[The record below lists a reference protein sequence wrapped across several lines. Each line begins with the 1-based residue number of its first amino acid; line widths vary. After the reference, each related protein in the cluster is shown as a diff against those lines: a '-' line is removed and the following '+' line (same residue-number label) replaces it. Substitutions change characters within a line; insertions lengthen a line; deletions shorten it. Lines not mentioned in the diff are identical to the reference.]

1 MVAIGERAQPV
12 LDLVRPEVGDAAELQ
27 EREQTNAEPQTEEK
41 KLEAALQTEREMD
54 KELRAQQEQLS
65 LALEAAQQA
74 NKSKTVFL
82 NNMSHDIRTLMNAI
96 IGFTSLAESHVDQQE
111 KVKEYLR
118 KIVVSS
124 EHLLSLINDVLDM
137 SRIESGKVKVDE
149 KPLHLPALIDDLRAI
164 IQPSADGKRVDFRIE
179 MDGAANK
186 DVIADKLKLTQILL
200 NILSNG
206 VKYSKDG
213 GALVL
218 RVTQEGQAPAGC
230 ATYHF
235 AVKDTGIGMSE
246 EYQKHVFE
254 TFSRE
259 ETAAVSAIQG
269 TARVW
274 TWPSRRRTRS
284 CWEEPFQS
292 HRQGNRNLT
301 MGQRDS
307 PFVPLSGGGLS
318 ALASFAPIFGCV
330 RPALRRLPALSKSR
344 CKAILMGACGCG
356 GRRLA
361 LGVAARKAD
370 SCSFRPE
377 KRTSRQESG
386 IPVAPKGPKRCRNP
400 GFLPISGFRGDL
412 ALQES
417 GNLAKTKAAGLPP
430 CRNPEILPKP
440 RTGRGRSRRFAV

>member
-96 IGFTSLAESHVDQQE
+96 IGFTSLPESHVDQQE

-284 CWEEPFQS
+284 CWEEPF
-292 HRQGNRNLT
+292 
-301 MGQRDS
+301 
-307 PFVPLSGGGLS
+307 
-318 ALASFAPIFGCV
+318 
-330 RPALRRLPALSKSR
+330 
-344 CKAILMGACGCG
+344 
-356 GRRLA
+356 
-361 LGVAARKAD
+361 
-370 SCSFRPE
+370 
-377 KRTSRQESG
+377 
-386 IPVAPKGPKRCRNP
+386 
-400 GFLPISGFRGDL
+400 
-412 ALQES
+412 
-417 GNLAKTKAAGLPP
+417 
-430 CRNPEILPKP
+430 
-440 RTGRGRSRRFAV
+440 